1 MENIPIGRY
10 KSKRDRTR
18 DDILVAAQI
27 LLKKYN
33 VSDIKIRQITEI
45 AGLVHSSFYNYY
57 SDVDELI
64 SDLGSLLGATHVS
77 EMTKI
82 VSVNDGPAIRFARIT
97 RQTLRIVLQEPFFG
111 RLMFDCLP
119 IDRLVTELRLSLIR
133 DIQEGASL
141 GIFEVPDI
149 DVAVS
154 LTSGAIMGLA
164 LDLHRGSF
172 PPSKIDDAT
181 LRLLVGLGLA
191 PSEAARLA
199 LEPFDAPRPPEL
211 PLRWLSLKRAP
222 LQPPDA

>member
-1 MENIPIGRY
+1 MENIPT
-10 KSKRDRTR
+10 KKNESKRDRTR
-18 DDILVAAQI
+18 DDILVSTQI

-33 VSDIKIRQITEI
+33 VSDLKIRQITEL

-64 SDLGSLLGATHVS
+64 SDLGSLLGATHMSAMAKVAS
-77 EMTKI
+77 E
-82 VSVNDGPAIRFARIT
+82 SDGPAIRFARIT

-119 IDRLVTELRLSLIR
+119 IDRLVAELRLSLTR

-141 GIFEVPDI
+141 GIFEVSDM

-164 LDLHRGSF
+164 LDLHRGLLPS
-172 PPSKIDDAT
+172 SKIDDAT
-181 LRLLVGLGLA
+181 LRLLVGLGLN
-191 PSEAARLA
+191 PSEAAGLA
-199 LEPFDAPRPPEL
+199 LEPLASLQPPEL

-222 LQPPDA
+222 L